1 MASTSCKPTD
11 GGEDGLKKGGAA
23 KARRTKPGLSARE
36 VLDALPDPV
45 LLVDELVIEQT
56 NVAARGMIGLGQEL
70 VGRRLASVLP
80 ENALDRFRLLDFQR
94 AQGWPLPATCLL
106 RFMRADGSSV
116 SADVRWVRLAGSRWL
131 LTARDVTDAS
141 RAEALM
147 GRLAHLP
154 STLDG
159 ADALLDASEPV
170 FRALGWTVAFTDIV
184 PDGSITRRI
193 LARAGDPVGD
203 YGRSLLNRLLPRSAT
218 PVLVEVLR
226 TGQALFLDNLPQVQQ
241 GEVSRA
247 VALGESMARSR
258 VARSAWC
265 PIRVGA
271 EVTQVLAV
279 TGHDLTEHD
288 FVAVQLFAAQVGAA
302 LRIRSL
308 RMEMVRRERLA
319 AVGEMAAV
327 LAHEVRNPL
336 AVMFNA
342 LSALERGGANAP
354 MYRDLLA
361 ILREEGERLQRLVTD
376 LLEFASTREPKLV
389 PTFLASLLAEALY
402 AGQHDEA
409 FERSHPNMDVRVP
422 EDLMVRTDEALL
434 RRALLNVVVNAF
446 QHVSKGGTV
455 SIVATAT
462 ESTVRLVITNE
473 GDHIPDEVRKH
484 LFDPFF
490 TTKAT
495 GTGLGLAIVRR
506 ITADIDA
513 SVTLLPVEN
522 SALAPSGEQGELAA
536 FEILLPRAA
545 AKEVIQ

>member
-1 MASTSCKPTD
+1 MKNRGT
-11 GGEDGLKKGGAA
+11 A
-23 KARRTKPGLSARE
+23 KAKRPKPGLSTRE

-56 NVAARGMIGLGQEL
+56 NAAAREMIGLGKEL
-70 VGRRLASVLP
+70 VGRRLASILP

-106 RFMRADGSSV
+106 RFIRTDGASV
-116 SADVRWVRLAGSRWL
+116 TADVRWVRLAGSRWL

-159 ADALLDASEPV
+159 AEALLDASEPV
-170 FRALGWTVAFTDIV
+170 FRALGWTVAFTEIV
-184 PDGSITRRI
+184 RDGSVTKRI
-193 LARAGDPVGD
+193 IARAGDPVGD
-203 YGRSLLNRLLPRSAT
+203 YGRSLVDKLLPRSAT

-226 TGQALFLDNLPQVQQ
+226 TGEAIFLDNLPQVQP
-241 GEVSRA
+241 GDVSRA

-258 VARSAWC
+258 VVRSAWC
-265 PIRVGA
+265 PIRTA
-271 EVTQVLAV
+271 ADISHVLAV

-302 LRIRSL
+302 LRIRGL
-308 RMEMVRRERLA
+308 RLEMVRRERLA

-342 LSALERGGANAP
+342 LSALERNGGSAP
-354 MYRDLLA
+354 VFGDLLV

-376 LLEFASTREPKLV
+376 LLEFASTREPNLV
-389 PTFLASLLAEALY
+389 PTSLAPLIAEVLY
-402 AGQHDEA
+402 AAKHDESY
-409 FERSHPNMDVRVP
+409 ERMKPTLDIRVS

-446 QHVSKGGTV
+446 QHVATGGTV
-455 SIVATAT
+455 SVVATST
-462 ESTVRLVITNE
+462 EASVRLVITNE
-473 GDHIPDEVRKH
+473 GDPLPEDVRKH

-506 ITADIDA
+506 IVMDVGA
-513 SVTLLPVEN
+513 SVALLPAEN
-522 SALAPSGEQGELAA
+522 SAVSPSRALAS
-536 FEILLPRAA
+536 FEFLLPRAI
-545 AKEVIQ
+545 AKEVIH

>member
-1 MASTSCKPTD
+1 MKNRGS
-11 GGEDGLKKGGAA
+11 A
-23 KARRTKPGLSARE
+23 KARRPKPGLHARE

-45 LLVDELVIEQT
+45 ILVDELIIEQT
-56 NVAARGMIGLGQEL
+56 NAAAREMIGLGTEL
-70 VGRRLASVLP
+70 VGRRLASILP

-94 AQGWPLPATCLL
+94 AQGWPLPSTCLL
-106 RFMRADGSSV
+106 RFIRTDGSSV
-116 SADVRWVRLAGSRWL
+116 MADVRWVRLAGSRWL

-170 FRALGWTVAFTDIV
+170 FRALGWTVAFTEIV

-193 LARAGDPVGD
+193 IARAGDPVGD
-203 YGRSLLNRLLPRSAT
+203 YGRSLVDKVLPRSAT

-226 TGQALFLDNLPQVQQ
+226 TGQAIFLDNLPQVQS
-241 GEVSRA
+241 GDVSRA
-247 VALGESMARSR
+247 LALGESMARSR
-258 VARSAWC
+258 VVRSAWC
-265 PIRVGA
+265 PIRVSA
-271 EVTQVLAV
+271 DVTHVLAV

-288 FVAVQLFAAQVGAA
+288 FVAVQLFAAQMAAA

-342 LSALERGGANAP
+342 LTSLERVGASAVREP
-354 MYRDLLA
+354 EQKPVFGELLA

-376 LLEFASTREPKLV
+376 LLVFASTREPNLI
-389 PTFLASLLAEALY
+389 PTPLGSLISEVLY
-402 AGQHDEA
+402 AARHDEA
-409 FERSHPNMDVRVP
+409 YERSSPKVVVTVADDVW
-422 EDLMVRTDEALL
+422 VRTDEALL

-446 QHVSKGGTV
+446 QHVRSGGTV
-455 SIVATAT
+455 TITATAT
-462 ESTVRLVITNE
+462 STTVRLVITNDGE
-473 GDHIPDEVRKH
+473 PIPEDVRRH

-506 ITADIDA
+506 IATDVGAK
-513 SVTLLPVEN
+513 VTLLPPPPVDER
-522 SALAPSGEQGELAA
+522 SAEGDEPAS
-536 FEILLPRAA
+536 FEFLLPRAPN
-545 AKEVIQ
+545 EEMIH

>member
-1 MASTSCKPTD
+1 MR
-11 GGEDGLKKGGAA
+11 GEGLKNRGTA
-23 KARRTKPGLSARE
+23 KARRPKPGLSTRE

-45 LLVDELVIEQT
+45 ILVDELVIEQT
-56 NVAARGMIGLGQEL
+56 NAAAREMIGLGKDL
-70 VGRRLASVLP
+70 VGRRLASILP

-94 AQGWPLPATCLL
+94 AQGWPLPSTCLL
-106 RFMRADGSSV
+106 RFIRTDGTSV
-116 SADVRWVRLAGSRWL
+116 TADVRWVRLAGSRWL

-154 STLDG
+154 CTLDG
-159 ADALLDASEPV
+159 ADVLLDASEPV
-170 FRALGWTVAFTDIV
+170 FRALGWTVAFTEIV
-184 PDGSITRRI
+184 EDGSVVKRV

-203 YGRSLLNRLLPRSAT
+203 YGRSLMDKVLPRSAT
-218 PVLVEVLR
+218 PILVELLR
-226 TGQALFLDNLPQVQQ
+226 TGQAIFLDNLPQVQP
-241 GEVSRA
+241 GDVSRA

-258 VARSAWC
+258 VVRSAWC
-265 PIRVGA
+265 PIRASVDISH
-271 EVTQVLAV
+271 VLAV

-302 LRIRSL
+302 LRIRGL

-342 LSALERGGANAP
+342 LSALERGGPSAP
-354 MYRDLLA
+354 MFGDLLV

-376 LLEFASTREPKLV
+376 LLEFASTREPNLV
-389 PTFLASLLAEALY
+389 PTSLAALIADVLY
-402 AGQHDEA
+402 AAKHDESY
-409 FERSHPNMDVRVP
+409 ERQMPKLSIRVG
-422 EDLMVRTDEALL
+422 EEVIVRTDAALL
-434 RRALLNVVVNAF
+434 RRALLNVIVNAF
-446 QHVSKGGTV
+446 QHTTAGGTV
-455 SIVATAT
+455 SVVATPADT
-462 ESTVRLVITNE
+462 SVRLVVSNE
-473 GDHIPDEVRKH
+473 GEPIPEEVRKH

-506 ITADIDA
+506 IATDVGG
-513 SVTLLPVEN
+513 SVSLLPTER
-522 SALAPSGEQGELAA
+522 PSSSPSRELAS
-536 FEILLPRAA
+536 FELLLPRALQ
-545 AKEVIQ
+545 KEVIH